1 MSTPVSNQKLLY
13 ISGYGRSGST
23 VLEMCL
29 AFSEQVEGLGEL
41 ENALDVFAE
50 NPQSTTGVAPF
61 DDFWNRVRQRLSHSL
76 GQQSESAPAE
86 YESEAC
92 TTQLLEKADLIRKVQ
107 KLTSVPISLWLTMRG
122 DTARY
127 LEFHRKFFEILF
139 EESGADVLIDSSKS
153 DRLKSRRLYL
163 LSKLQ
168 YDTYNIILVRDLK
181 AIIRSV
187 GKGSN
192 RKIESGAADVSL
204 SFPFVRALWGWFLA
218 NATALVNAVFLKNR
232 NRTRLLSYADFCHD
246 PRACIRKI
254 YQWMDVPLDEA
265 KLEAAINN
273 GFANTLQISGNRAR
287 LTNRL
292 VIKAETSADEID
304 LGKTGNTA
312 VKLIEGLGF
321 WTLKRLFQRIS

>member
-1 MSTPVSNQKLLY
+1 MNAPGSKQKLLY

-41 ENALDVFAE
+41 ENALDVFAD
-50 NPQSTTGVAPF
+50 NPHSTTGADPF
-61 DDFWNRVRQRLSHSL
+61 DDFWNRVRQRLGNSL
-76 GQQSESAPAE
+76 QQQSKSTPTGYDNSA
-86 YESEAC
+86 Y
-92 TTQLLEKADLIRKVQ
+92 TTQLRETADLIRKVQ
-107 KLTSVPISLWLTMRG
+107 KLTSVPVSLWLSMRG

-127 LEFHRKFFEILF
+127 LEFHRQFFEILF
-139 EESGADVLIDSSKS
+139 EESGVDVLIDSSKS

-163 LSKLQ
+163 LNKLQ

-218 NATALVNAVFLKNR
+218 NTTALVNAVFLRNR
-232 NRTRLLSYADFCHD
+232 NRTRLLYYADFCHD
-246 PRACIRKI
+246 PQACVRKI

-292 VIKAETSADEID
+292 VIKAETSAEGID
-304 LGKTGNTA
+304 LGKIGNVV
-312 VKLIEGLGF
+312 VKLVEGLGF
-321 WTLKRLFQRIS
+321 WTLKRLFQRIF